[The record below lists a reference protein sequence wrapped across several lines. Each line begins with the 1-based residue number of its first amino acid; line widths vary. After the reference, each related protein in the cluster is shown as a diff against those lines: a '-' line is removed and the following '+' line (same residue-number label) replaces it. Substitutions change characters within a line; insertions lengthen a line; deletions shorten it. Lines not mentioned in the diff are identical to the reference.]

1 MNDVKQGA
9 ERIAYLTRIIPPL
22 LFQISE
28 TEFAHKPAPQKWSKK
43 QIIGHLVDSATNNH
57 HRFIR
62 SRIETSP
69 NIFYDQDE
77 WNNLTHYNEMNSG
90 DLIHLWEY
98 YNKLIAHII
107 LYIKPSDL
115 QLKCRT
121 GENEYTLEY
130 LILDYVKHLE
140 HHLRQVLKYD

>member
-1 MNDVKQGA
+1 MKDVNQGA
-9 ERIAYLTRIIPPL
+9 ERIAYLARIIPPML
-22 LFQISE
+22 LKIPE
-28 TEFAHKPAPQKWSKK
+28 TEFSHKPSPQKWSKK
-43 QIIGHLVDSATNNH
+43 QIIGHLVDSAANNH

-62 SRIETSP
+62 SRIESSP
-69 NIFYDQDE
+69 NIFYGQDD

-107 LYIKPSDL
+107 LYIKPSEL
-115 QLKCRT
+115 KLKCQS
-121 GENEYTLEY
+121 GANEYTLEF
-130 LILDYVKHLE
+130 LIVDYVEHLE